1 MCVPSEP
8 EDDLAHG
15 SRAPSP
21 WVGPPPSP
29 WVGPP
34 PSPIRWASPNG
45 PAGGGS
51 APPYL
56 PYPPYP
62 PIRHPPYPPYPPY
75 PPAPLPI
82 RTSAPAPTPSG
93 ALLSIGSFVVSVAL
107 YDGLLG
113 LRYGFGTR
121 ALLLSLGITVLLLV
135 HELGHYIVIRAK
147 GLPAALPVFI
157 PLIGA
162 YVAMRRMP
170 QTVRDDAIIALAG
183 PLAGCFSALGC
194 LALYEQTGNK
204 LFLPL
209 TFLAYALNLLNLVPI
224 LPMDG
229 GRVANAIT
237 PFLSPLVFALI
248 VWYALSSANYLLL
261 ALVIFFCLPALV
273 RSLTAGRR
281 SPFFRI
287 SLGSRLFIAVAYLL
301 VAATLLVGL
310 LAMPAP
316 LAFRL

>member
-1 MCVPSEP
+1 VPSEP

-21 WVGPPPSP
+21 WAGA
-29 WVGPP
+29 P
-34 PSPIRWASPNG
+34 PSPIRWAGPNG
-45 PAGGGS
+45 PAAGGGN
-51 APPYL
+51 APP
-56 PYPPYP
+56 PPLT
-62 PIRHPPYPPYPPY
+62 PYPPY
-75 PPAPLPI
+75 PPAPLPV

-107 YDGLLG
+107 YDALLG
-113 LRYGFGTR
+113 LRHGYDAT

-194 LALYEQTGNK
+194 LALNQATGAR

-209 TFLAYALNLLNLVPI
+209 AFLAYALNLLNLVPI
-224 LPMDG
+224 LPLDG

-237 PFLSPLVFALI
+237 PFLGPLVFALI
-248 VWYALSSANYLLL
+248 VWHALSSANYLLL
-261 ALVIFFCLPALV
+261 ALVMFFCLPAVV
-273 RSLTAGRR
+273 RSLTVSRR
-281 SPFFRI
+281 SPYFRI
-287 SLGSRLFIAVAYLL
+287 SLGSRLFIAVVYLL

-310 LAMPAP
+310 QATTPQLP
-316 LAFRL
+316 LRF